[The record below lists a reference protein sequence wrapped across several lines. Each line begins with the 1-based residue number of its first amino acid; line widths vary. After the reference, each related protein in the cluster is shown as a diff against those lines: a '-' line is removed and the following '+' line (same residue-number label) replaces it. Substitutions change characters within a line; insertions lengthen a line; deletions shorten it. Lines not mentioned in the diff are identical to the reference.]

1 MLGLLLGTVLLVFG
15 ASDWLKGEVL
25 PLWAWIAIVFGA
37 ALLVAGILRR
47 PRRPSPPVLQSEQT
61 FSEMGAIL
69 PYRSSLPQLASE
81 LARARRY
88 QYPLTMVIVRLDQDL
103 IAEKGNGFF
112 SMKKTESGFMNLLLS
127 FLGTLLRSSLRDIDI
142 VSFDTTNSQYVVLL
156 PETTMAKA
164 GRPVSRLNDTS
175 LKQTGFSLIVG
186 MAEFPVDGLIIE
198 DLVSSAEAA
207 CKHVVENG
215 TTHPVPGREKKRS
228 HSTQS
233 VVQ

>member
-1 MLGLLLGTVLLVFG
+1 MLSLLLGAVLLVFG
-15 ASDWLKGEVL
+15 ASDWLRGEIL

-37 ALLVAGILRR
+37 ALLVAGMLRR
-47 PRRPSPPVLQSEQT
+47 PRRPSPPVLQSEET
-61 FSEMGAIL
+61 FNEVGAIL

-88 QYPLTMVIVRLDQDL
+88 QYPLTMVIIRLDQDR
-103 IAEKGNGFF
+103 IAEKGNGLF
-112 SMKKTESGFMNLLLS
+112 SMKKTESGFINLLLS
-127 FLGTLLRSSLRDIDI
+127 FLGSLLRSSLRDIDI
-142 VSFDTTNSQYVVLL
+142 VSFDVTNSQYVVLL

-164 GRPVSRLNDTS
+164 DRPVSRLNEMS
-175 LKQTGFSLIVG
+175 LKQTGISLVVG

-207 CKHVVENG
+207 CKYIPENG
-215 TTHPVPGREKKRS
+215 AVHSVTSRERQRS

>member
-1 MLGLLLGTVLLVFG
+1 MLSLLLGAVLLVFG
-15 ASDWLKGEVL
+15 ASDWLKVGIL
-25 PLWAWIAIVFGA
+25 PLWAWIALVFGA
-37 ALLVAGILRR
+37 ALLIAGILRR

-61 FSEMGAIL
+61 FIDMGAIL

-88 QYPLTMVIVRLDQDL
+88 QYPLTIVIIRLDQDR
-103 IAEKGNGFF
+103 IAEKGNGLFR
-112 SMKKTESGFMNLLLS
+112 MKKTESGFMNLLLS
-127 FLGTLLRSSLRDIDI
+127 FLGSLLRSSLRDIDI
-142 VSFDTTNSQYVVLL
+142 VSFDVTNSQYVVLL

-164 GRPVSRLNDTS
+164 DRPVSRLNEMS
-175 LKQTGFSLIVG
+175 LKQTGISLVVG

-207 CKHVVENG
+207 CKNISENG
-215 TTHPVPGREKKRS
+215 TVHSVTGRERQRS

-233 VVQ
+233 VVE

>member
-1 MLGLLLGTVLLVFG
+1 MLSLLLGAVLFVYG
-15 ASDWLKGEVL
+15 ASDWLQGEIL

-61 FSEMGAIL
+61 FNDTGAIL

-88 QYPLTMVIVRLDQDL
+88 QYPLTMVIIRLDQDR
-103 IAEKGNGFF
+103 IAEKGNGLF

-127 FLGTLLRSSLRDIDI
+127 FLGSLLRSSLRDIDI
-142 VSFDTTNSQYVVLL
+142 VSFDVTNSQYVVLL
-156 PETTMAKA
+156 PETTMVKA
-164 GRPVSRLNDTS
+164 ERPVSRLNEMS
-175 LKQTGFSLIVG
+175 LKQTGISLIVG

-198 DLVSSAEAA
+198 DLVGSAEAA
-207 CKHVVENG
+207 CKHLSENG
-215 TTHPVPGREKKRS
+215 AVLTVSTRERQRS
-228 HSTQS
+228 HSTHS